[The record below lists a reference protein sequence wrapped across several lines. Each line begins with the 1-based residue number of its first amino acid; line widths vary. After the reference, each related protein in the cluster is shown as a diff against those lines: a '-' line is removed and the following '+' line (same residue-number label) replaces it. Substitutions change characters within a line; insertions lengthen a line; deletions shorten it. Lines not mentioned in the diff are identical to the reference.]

1 MVKRMA
7 LRAQA
12 MEEKRARRGCEGS
25 MRKGPVMSSPYSSM
39 ETINAAHGAHTLVID
54 PHVAT
59 AIWAIV
65 LALACALVVII
76 AEMVKKQRTESA
88 EVKRRRRKTPPS

>member
-1 MVKRMA
+1 
-7 LRAQA
+7 
-12 MEEKRARRGCEGS
+12 
-25 MRKGPVMSSPYSSM
+25 MSSPYSSM
-39 ETINAAHGAHTLVID
+39 ETINAAHGSHALVIN

-65 LALACALVVII
+65 LAVACALVLII
-76 AEMVKKQRTESA
+76 AEMVKQRNDPP

>member
-1 MVKRMA
+1 
-7 LRAQA
+7 
-12 MEEKRARRGCEGS
+12 
-25 MRKGPVMSSPYSSM
+25 MSSPYSSV
-39 ETINAAHGAHTLVID
+39 ETINAAHGAHALVID

-65 LALACALVVII
+65 LAIACALVVII
-76 AEMVKKQRTESA
+76 AEMVKQRNDAA

>member
-1 MVKRMA
+1 
-7 LRAQA
+7 
-12 MEEKRARRGCEGS
+12 
-25 MRKGPVMSSPYSSM
+25 MSSPYSSM
-39 ETINAAHGAHTLVID
+39 ETINAAHNAHTLVIN

-65 LALACALVVII
+65 LAVACALVLII
-76 AEMVKKQRTESA
+76 AEMVKQRNDPP

>member
-1 MVKRMA
+1 
-7 LRAQA
+7 
-12 MEEKRARRGCEGS
+12 
-25 MRKGPVMSSPYSSM
+25 MSSPYNSI
-39 ETINAAHGAHTLVID
+39 ETINAAHGAHAVVIS

-76 AEMVKKQRTESA
+76 AEMVKQRNDPA